1 MLGEFDVAISNFSAL
16 GEMMFV
22 VEKVSAEVV
31 GVLLERRFFPP
42 CFFACFS
49 LVGGGS
55 A

>member
-1 MLGEFDVAISNFSAL
+1 MLGEFNVVISNFSAL
-16 GEMMFV
+16 GEVVVV

-42 CFFACFS
+42 CFFACLF
-49 LVGGGS
+49 LVGGGR